1 MKGSNFVI
9 IKKTYSVLVSFS
21 KIKLISILIFYCIDV
36 MGIGSG
42 SNRDEDEVLLQKLKK
57 GDENSFRQI
66 YEKFHRQLYS
76 VALKYLRSPELSED
90 AVHDVFLK
98 LWKNRKRLN
107 RSGSLRGFLFTAVK
121 NHVLNMI
128 NSNKRKLKKHVKLLY
143 EREVERLES
152 NNVIVLSEY
161 KELYE
166 LATTKLPEKRRE
178 IFKLKADEGLTN
190 KEVADYLGI
199 SIHTVK
205 SQYYKA
211 SNFIRDYVNEHIN
224 RKTGTG
230 G

>member
-1 MKGSNFVI
+1 
-9 IKKTYSVLVSFS
+9 
-21 KIKLISILIFYCIDV
+21 
-36 MGIGSG
+36 
-42 SNRDEDEVLLQKLKK
+42 
-57 GDENSFRQI
+57 
-66 YEKFHRQLYS
+66 
-76 VALKYLRSPELSED
+76 
-90 AVHDVFLK
+90 
-98 LWKNRKRLN
+98 
-107 RSGSLRGFLFTAVK
+107 
-121 NHVLNMI
+121 MI